1 MKKLVLWFLM
11 LSVFAA
17 VATGAFTYTYD
28 TDTPL
33 GTDAPSVLDDHH
45 RLTKDAIQER
55 MNVCGYWPLTGT
67 EVSDA
72 DAGKMRTIIFRA
84 PQAADPTTV
93 DEDEYIIYTKDVSDV
108 AELFGTDENEA
119 AIQITSG
126 GYLLGSSLLDGSV
139 YTAEIADAN
148 VTVAKMADDSI
159 DSDQYVDGSID
170 AAHIADANI
179 TTAKLNTAAVTA
191 AKIGAVFGTRTNLD
205 SSSNTLAWNVTKD
218 ASDQTIYYKATS
230 DGYVTVSA
238 ITGHETYI
246 AGLIKIGGSG
256 SWIIIT
262 GEGSNAPQGYAFG
275 LSMPVAKDDHIA
287 ICSSRTVSFVVGK
300 IYFLPLGTGSLEKQ

>member
-179 TTAKLNTAAVTA
+179 TTAKIADGAVTV
-191 AKIGAVFGTRTNLD
+191 AKLGGVLFGDWTNLD
-205 SSSNTLAWNVTKD
+205 STSGTLVKDEVYKVGSDGFLIALRVGGAELYGYTDSSNPPTTLRWEIDTAGNTDSFMLPIKKD
-218 ASDQTIYYKATS
+218 DFWKAVGATTIY
-230 DGYVTVSA
+230 
-238 ITGHETYI
+238 
-246 AGLIKIGGSG
+246 
-256 SWIIIT
+256 W
-262 GEGSNAPQGYAFG
+262 
-275 LSMPVAKDDHIA
+275 
-287 ICSSRTVSFVVGK
+287 
-300 IYFLPLGTGSLEKQ
+300 LPIGTGTCVKQP